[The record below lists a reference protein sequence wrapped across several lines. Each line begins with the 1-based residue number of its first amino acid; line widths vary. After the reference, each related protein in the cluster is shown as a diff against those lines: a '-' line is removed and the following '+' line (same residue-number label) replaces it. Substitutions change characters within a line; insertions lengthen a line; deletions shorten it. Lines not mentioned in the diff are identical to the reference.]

1 MLELQLEMLQE
12 ENEVVL
18 DKVSFP
24 NAYLQSCE

>member
-24 NAYLQSCE
+24 NVYLQS